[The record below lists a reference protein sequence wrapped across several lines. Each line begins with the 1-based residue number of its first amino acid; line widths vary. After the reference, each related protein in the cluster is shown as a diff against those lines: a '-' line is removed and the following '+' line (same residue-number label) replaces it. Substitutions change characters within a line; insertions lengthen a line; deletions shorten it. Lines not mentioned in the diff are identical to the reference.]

1 MPASG
6 RGDPEIVL
14 WDGTA
19 FPPEQSLHRS
29 VTTGGFLV
37 TGENRTDRSEF
48 LNPGDVLLDALRLLR
63 SEEQLAKDD
72 RAEEGFET
80 AASPTLEIHFSLKDS
95 DSDVRVQEI
104 STIHGDRPA
113 RSALR

>member
-1 MPASG
+1 M
-6 RGDPEIVL
+6 
-14 WDGTA
+14 
-19 FPPEQSLHRS
+19 
-29 VTTGGFLV
+29 
-37 TGENRTDRSEF
+37 
-48 LNPGDVLLDALRLLR
+48 
-63 SEEQLAKDD
+63 QLAKDD